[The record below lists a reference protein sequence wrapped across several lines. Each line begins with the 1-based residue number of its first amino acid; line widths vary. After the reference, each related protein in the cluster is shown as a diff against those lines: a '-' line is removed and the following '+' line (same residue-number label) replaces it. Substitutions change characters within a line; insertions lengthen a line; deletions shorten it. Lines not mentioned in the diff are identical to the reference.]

1 MLLHL
6 SEASSELL
14 NDIVESYSRLNGEG
28 GEEGEGDEGSEEG
41 EEGSSDPI
49 SVLIDCMLSLL
60 TRPSALTREVVRTGE
75 CTTPVNS
82 CISKWQRTGF
92 DHMLLGA
99 VFFSLQVFHGGFERD
114 RLRSAAARPHGRGQR

>member
-41 EEGSSDPI
+41 EE
-49 SVLIDCMLSLL
+49 
-60 TRPSALTREVVRTGE
+60 RER
-75 CTTPVNS
+75 
-82 CISKWQRTGF
+82 
-92 DHMLLGA
+92 
-99 VFFSLQVFHGGFERD
+99 
-114 RLRSAAARPHGRGQR
+114 